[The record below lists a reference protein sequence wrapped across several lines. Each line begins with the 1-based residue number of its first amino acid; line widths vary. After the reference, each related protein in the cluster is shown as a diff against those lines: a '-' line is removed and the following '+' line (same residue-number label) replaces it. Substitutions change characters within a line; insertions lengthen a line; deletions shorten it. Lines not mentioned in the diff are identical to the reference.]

1 MTLTEKIK
9 TINNKLVQKKSQYNL
24 DRQIANISALS
35 LRSIR
40 SFTDPATIKK
50 IYLLL
55 GCELKKQ
62 IGIIGKVYQIL
73 DKSFSSNKDS

>member
-35 LRSIR
+35 LRGIR

-50 IYLLL
+50 N
-55 GCELKKQ
+55 
-62 IGIIGKVYQIL
+62 IL
-73 DKSFSSNKDS
+73 AIRL

>member
-50 IYLLL
+50 NILAIRLWA
-55 GCELKKQ
+55 KKANW
-62 IGIIGKVYQIL
+62 YYR
-73 DKSFSSNKDS
+73 KSLSNSW